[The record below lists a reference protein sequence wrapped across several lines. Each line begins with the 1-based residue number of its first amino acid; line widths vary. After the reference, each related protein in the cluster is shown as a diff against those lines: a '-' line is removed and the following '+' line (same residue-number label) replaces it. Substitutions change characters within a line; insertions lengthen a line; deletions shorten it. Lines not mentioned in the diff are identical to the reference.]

1 MSADMRS
8 QIEPADDLD
17 NEVEPALDVTDDVRP
32 EPVEIRGRAGA
43 HGFVALVAG
52 ATAVAYAWRIGDG
65 DAAGAW
71 WAAVAVLGAV
81 TAVNLGNWVGA
92 GVPRMVAD
100 EHGIRVRHG
109 RAWTGTPWS
118 QVESVQIEPA
128 TRRLGDTVLAVQTV
142 DGETQHVAYGTCAS
156 VSAEDLPRALADLR
170 HAGENDPVVLTQPTP
185 PAAPTGEPLPDAPAE
200 QPSQSGAPD
209 AGTDHDPPGT
219 TARTRFTQPLRI
231 ATSVR
236 RAARAQV
243 HRDGPATVGSSALQH
258 DAALLAEISELRRT
272 EGRVG
277 LVVESVSSATASS
290 TERLGRREPVQAAD
304 GVAVDAA
311 PVESYPTQPAP
322 EPLIGPAITQARNQL
337 RMGIDDLAERTRI
350 RPHVIESI
358 EVDDFVPCGG
368 DFYARGHL
376 RSLCRTLGIDPAP
389 LLETYDREY
398 AQAPVTARRVF
409 EAELATGPQPSIR
422 RVKGGSRWS
431 ALIAVV
437 MVLAIVWALAG
448 YLSSGTQEPTP
459 APPLTAGVEPAPS
472 ADPEQFAGLGAP
484 VLNELRF
491 TAAGGASKVVVRD
504 ADGGLA
510 WRGTVRPGETEV
522 VDVAGA
528 AKVRVLDAG
537 KVRVWVN
544 GNKRGTLGEAG
555 QTVRATL
562 GRRSA
567 G

>member
-1 MSADMRS
+1 MSTDIRAE
-8 QIEPADDLD
+8 IEPADGLGD
-17 NEVEPALDVTDDVRP
+17 EVEPTLEIIDEVRP

-43 HGFVALVAG
+43 HAFVALVAG
-52 ATAVAYAWRIGDG
+52 ATAVAYAWRIGDS

-71 WAAVAVLGAV
+71 WAVVAALGAV
-81 TAVNLGNWVGA
+81 TALNLGSWVSA

-100 EHGIRVRHG
+100 EHGVRVRHG
-109 RAWTGTPWS
+109 RLWTGTPWS

-128 TRRLGDTVLAVQTV
+128 TRRLGDIVLVVQRT
-142 DGETQHVAYGTCAS
+142 DGDAQHVAYGTCAS
-156 VSAEDLPRALADLR
+156 VSAADLPRALADLR
-170 HAGENDPVVLTQPTP
+170 HAGESSPVVLTQAPPT
-185 PAAPTGEPLPDAPAE
+185 APTGEPVADAAVE
-200 QPSQSGAPD
+200 QPSQSHAPD
-209 AGTDHDPPGT
+209 AGAEQGPPAT
-219 TARTRFTQPLRI
+219 VARSRLTQPLRMV
-231 ATSVR
+231 TSAR

-243 HRDGPATVGSSALQH
+243 HRDGPATVGSSALQPQ
-258 DAALLAEISELRRT
+258 AALLPEVSELRRT

-277 LVVESVSSATASS
+277 LVVESVTA
-290 TERLGRREPVQAAD
+290 PVQEPERI
-304 GVAVDAA
+304 AVDAA
-311 PVESYPTQPAP
+311 PVESYPTQPAL
-322 EPLIGPAITQARNQL
+322 EPLLGPVITQARNQL
-337 RMGIDDLAERTRI
+337 RIGIDDLAERTRI

-422 RVKGGSRWS
+422 RVNGGPRWS
-431 ALIAVV
+431 VLIAVV
-437 MVLAIVWALAG
+437 MVLAIVWILAD
-448 YLSSGTQEPTP
+448 YLSSGIEESTP
-459 APPLTAGVEPAPS
+459 APPVTTGIEPAPS

-491 TAAGGASKVVVRD
+491 SAEGGSSKIVVRD
-504 ADGGLA
+504 AEGGLV

-522 VDVAGA
+522 VDVEGVATA
-528 AKVRVLDAG
+528 RILDAG
-537 KVRVWVN
+537 NVRVQVN
-544 GNKRGTLGEAG
+544 GNTRGTLGGAG
-555 QTVRATL
+555 MTVRATL